1 MVTPRPV
8 SWLLRCGIY
17 LAATAAVALATI
29 VLVYAVQAQVR
40 FGELHA
46 WHRVVLREEAGA
58 AHPEALESFEAYRV
72 QEDRLFAEL
81 RQRIYGDPVSADT
94 LPVGRYTPG
103 SAVAELALDTPYNR
117 SFELAPPGAPRG
129 SVLLVHG
136 LSDSP
141 YSVRAVAELFQQR
154 GYYVVALRLPGHG
167 TLPSGLRE
175 VRWQDWYA
183 AVVAAAKYAAARGG
197 PGKPLYLGGH
207 STGAALATL
216 YAVRS
221 IDDDALPKPRGL
233 YLISPAIGISPF
245 AVLTNVISRLSFL
258 PWFDKSRWID
268 VLPEYD
274 PYKYNSFPVNAGN
287 QIHKLT
293 GVLDGALEEA
303 GRRGRLGRM
312 PRVVVFQSIV
322 DSTITAREVVHG
334 LLARLPRADHELVVF
349 DVNRFEAVQG
359 LIAPG
364 PLEDLQAI
372 RNAMNQPFGLT
383 LISNRNAA
391 TRAIASYTRP
401 AGESAVVTA
410 DLPLEW
416 PSGVFSVGHVSLPF
430 PPDDPVYGIAPLPG
444 AQPGFNLGGLAVRGE
459 SGALVLSLGAFSRLR
474 SNPFFDVVRV
484 KIGETLL
491 RDEAQS
497 GSAVTQQ

>member
-1 MVTPRPV
+1 MQTPRPI
-8 SWLLRCGIY
+8 SWLLRFGIY
-17 LAATAAVALATI
+17 LVATAAVVLATI
-29 VLVYAVQAQVR
+29 VLVYAVQAQLR
-40 FGELHA
+40 FGDLRA

-58 AHPEALESFEAYRV
+58 AHPEALESFEAYRA
-72 QEDRLFAEL
+72 QEERLFAEL
-81 RQRIYGDPVSADT
+81 RQRIYADPASADT
-94 LPVGRYTPG
+94 LAVGRYTPG
-103 SAVAELALDTPYNR
+103 SVVAKLALDTPYNR
-117 SFELAPPGAPRG
+117 SFELAPSGEPRG
-129 SVLLVHG
+129 AVLLVHG

-141 YSVRAVAELFQQR
+141 YSMRAVAEQFRQR
-154 GYYVVALRLPGHG
+154 GYYVVALRMPGHG
-167 TLPSGLRE
+167 TLPSGLRD

-207 STGAALATL
+207 STGAALSTL

-221 IDDDALPKPRGL
+221 IDDDALPKPRGI
-233 YLISPAIGISPF
+233 YLISPAIGISRF
-245 AVLTNVISRLSFL
+245 AVLTNVISGLSFM

-268 VLPEYD
+268 VFPEYD

-293 GVLDGALEEA
+293 GVLDGALEAA
-303 GRRGRLGRM
+303 GRRGRLDRM

-322 DSTITAREVVHG
+322 DSTITAEEVIHG

-349 DVNRFEAVQG
+349 DVNRVDAVQG

-372 RNAMNQPFGLT
+372 RNATNQPFGFT
-383 LISNRNAA
+383 LISNRSTA

-401 AGESAVVTA
+401 AGESVVA
-410 DLPLEW
+410 IAELPFEW

-430 PPDDPVYGIAPLPG
+430 PADDPVYGITPPAG
-444 AQPGFNLGGLAVRGE
+444 AEPGFNLGALAVRGE

-474 SNPFFDVVRV
+474 SNPFFDVVRA
-484 KIGETLL
+484 KIDETLQ
-491 RDEAQS
+491 RDEAKS
-497 GSAVTQQ
+497 GAALTQQ